1 MRFVTGAVLA
11 LCLALPVHAESDRD
25 ARLAV
30 AQDYVE
36 ASMADMDM
44 QEFIRQLWQP
54 MVQQMAAT
62 RQALRPGQIEDIEQL
77 FSDELTGPLTGVM
90 HRQDEILA
98 DLLSLEELTALRDF
112 YTSEHGG
119 AVMRKMPQLAQAQQP
134 MISAVLQ
141 KAMPEMMPKIEAI
154 TTREAQA
161 D

>member
-1 MRFVTGAVLA
+1 MRFLTGAFFA
-11 LCLALPVHAESDRD
+11 LCLALPAHAQDDRD
-25 ARLAV
+25 ARVAV
-30 AQDYVE
+30 AKDYV
-36 ASMADMDM
+36 AATMRDMDI

-62 RQALRPGQIEDIEQL
+62 RQPMSPEQISAIETL
-77 FSDELTGPLTGVM
+77 FSDHLTQPLTDVM
-90 HRQDEILA
+90 LQQDEIMA
-98 DLLSLEELTALRDF
+98 DIMTLDELTALRDF

-119 AVMRKMPQLAQAQQP
+119 SVMRKMPQLAQIQQP

-154 TTREAQA
+154 TAP